1 MTADSAHPAPLGGA
15 SIDLMALPRRAPA
28 RAQPAVVALAGCGV
42 LALGCA
48 AAVAGYG
55 ELHPG
60 SLVAV
65 AATGTLIAGVGL
77 IRRTGAGSPSRGR
90 LPSAWLAL
98 AAVLAVFEVV
108 ALLDD
113 GVPTVSDL
121 ADPALAVPAVRGAAT
136 LLWCAVGAWLAA
148 RPPAAAAAMMRRPAG
163 RLAVMGSWLW
173 LGVHFLAR

>member
-1 MTADSAHPAPLGGA
+1 MT
-15 SIDLMALPRRAPA
+15 LPRRALA
-28 RAQPAVVALAGCGV
+28 RAQPAAVALAGCGV

-77 IRRTGAGSPSRGR
+77 IRRTGAGSPSEGR
-90 LPSAWLAL
+90 LPSAPLLLW
-98 AAVLAVFEVV
+98 AVLAVVEVV
-108 ALLDD
+108 ALLHDD
-113 GVPTVSDL
+113 VPTVSDL
-121 ADPALAVPAVRGAAT
+121 VDPALAVPAVRAAAT
-136 LLWCAVGAWLAA
+136 LVWCAVGAWLVA
-148 RPPAAAAAMMRRPAG
+148 RPPVAVATMMRRPAG
-163 RLAVMGSWLW
+163 RLAVLASWLW

>member
-1 MTADSAHPAPLGGA
+1 
-15 SIDLMALPRRAPA
+15 MALPRRAPA
-28 RAQPAVVALAGCGV
+28 MARPAPVVLAGCGV

-48 AAVAGYG
+48 AAVAAYG
-55 ELHPG
+55 ELHAG

-65 AATGTLIAGVGL
+65 GATGTLIAGVGL

-90 LPSAWLAL
+90 LSSAWLL
-98 AAVLAVFEVV
+98 LGAVLAVVEVV

-121 ADPALAVPAVRGAAT
+121 ADPALAVPAIRAAT
-136 LLWCAVGAWLAA
+136 TLVWCAVGAWLVA
-148 RPPAAAAAMMRRPAG
+148 RPPAAVATMMRRPAG
-163 RLAVMGSWLW
+163 RLAVLGSWLW

>member
-1 MTADSAHPAPLGGA
+1 
-15 SIDLMALPRRAPA
+15 MALPRRALA
-28 RAQPAVVALAGCGV
+28 RAQPAAVALAGCGV

-77 IRRTGAGSPSRGR
+77 IRRTGAGSPSQGR
-90 LPSAWLAL
+90 LPSTPLL
-98 AAVLAVFEVV
+98 FLGAVLAVVEVV
-108 ALLDD
+108 ALLHD

-121 ADPALAVPAVRGAAT
+121 VDPALAVPAVRAAAT
-136 LLWCAVGAWLAA
+136 LVWCAVGAWLVA
-148 RPPAAAAAMMRRPAG
+148 RPPAAVAAMMRRPAG
-163 RLAVMGSWLW
+163 RLAVLASWLW

>member
-1 MTADSAHPAPLGGA
+1 
-15 SIDLMALPRRAPA
+15 MALPRQAVAFAQPA
-28 RAQPAVVALAGCGV
+28 RAALAGYGV

-48 AAVAGYG
+48 AAVTAFG
-55 ELHPG
+55 ELHAG

-65 AATGTLIAGVGL
+65 TTTGMVIGGVGL
-77 IRRTGAGSPSRGR
+77 IRRTGAGSTGGGR
-90 LPSAWLAL
+90 LPSAWLL
-98 AAVLAVFEVV
+98 GAVLAVFEVV

-136 LLWCAVGAWLAA
+136 LLWCAVGVWLAV
-148 RPPAAAAAMMRRPAG
+148 RPPAAAAATMRRPAG
-163 RLAVMGSWLW
+163 RLAVLASWLW